1 MSKSKP
7 ILAIYKVVRSFKH
20 KTLGRIK
27 VGRFVTCTAL
37 YAKNHTI
44 RHELIRCKA
53 DKQESAIKDSLWI
66 DVIDDLRK
74 KKPEPK
80 PEPKPETKQKP
91 KSKNGKQK
99 NTIR

>member
-1 MSKSKP
+1 MSKSEP

-53 DKQESAIKDSLWI
+53 DKQESASKDSLWI
-66 DVIDDLRK
+66 DVIGDLSK

-80 PEPKPETKQKP
+80 PEIKQKPKP
-91 KSKNGKQK
+91 KSKNGK
-99 NTIR
+99 

>member
-1 MSKSKP
+1 MSKSEP

-27 VGRFVTCTAL
+27 VGRFVTCTPL
-37 YAKNHTI
+37 YAKNYTI

-74 KKPEPK
+74 KRPELS
-80 PEPKPETKQKP
+80 PEIKPETKQKQKP

-99 NTIR
+99 I